1 MSDETNREPT
11 IELRTELAKV
21 ELEKARIQAEVN
33 QGWQKVV
40 SEVVDK
46 LEKYSTQKGSRETR
60 LTTTLTVSILAFL
73 VVIIG
78 ALGILT
84 YLGKVTG
91 ESLLFFLGT
100 LTGSLIMLVSERV
113 RSQDEK

>member
-1 MSDETNREPT
+1 MSEEVSRERANQ
-11 IELRTELAKV
+11 ELTELAKV
-21 ELEKARIQAEVN
+21 ELEKTRIQAEVN
-33 QGWQKVV
+33 QGWQKVIT
-40 SEVVDK
+40 EVTDK
-46 LEKYSTQKGSRETR
+46 FEKYSTQKGSRETR
-60 LTTTLTVSILAFL
+60 LTTTLTVSILVFL
-73 VVIIG
+73 FIIIG

-113 RSQDEK
+113 RSQDDK

>member
-1 MSDETNREPT
+1 MSEEVSRERANQ
-11 IELRTELAKV
+11 ELTELAKV

-33 QGWQKVV
+33 QGWQKVIT
-40 SEVVDK
+40 EVTDK
-46 LEKYSTQKGSRETR
+46 FEKYSTQKGSRETR
-60 LTTTLTVSILAFL
+60 LTTTLTVSILVFL
-73 VVIIG
+73 FIIIG

-113 RSQDEK
+113 RSQDDK